1 MMDQQQA
8 QLPSETMDQQQAQ
21 LPSETMDQQQTSSPS
36 ETMDQQQTLLPSETT
51 LTSSE
56 NENASETSLTSTE
69 SEKTSP
75 AEPILT
81 IVVQL
86 SDKSRLTVHP
96 GDKWKSGYVTLSRVS
111 KNKNGWRNV
120 HISKKSFEKL
130 AENFSNLE
138 EALKEKSTRYQ
149 LMLTRKQ
156 HVLTTKFQREGKEPI
171 HYVSFIHPTEEKDIL
186 DRGEEINHAKTI
198 NLNEHEFQ
206 GLKNNLD
213 RSLKV
218 VRSKNISHENEESI
232 MLDGYRW
239 SFRKTGERSRM
250 IFLTQT
256 ACVHDARQH
265 YERVIKERPGGED
278 MECEIDSLYD
288 CMPVQVRRPSKLQ
301 LIEHIAYILLIKGLE
316 NDGVCVDDNPPDGPQ
331 LRKAMFFFDYS
342 VLTAIV
348 KRLLLRL
355 KYKQIYL
362 TGELVQL
369 FRYVNGMERVENT
382 LCKHETPGCGQLYPR
397 LLNHCFGSIY
407 EELCRD

>member
-1 MMDQQQA
+1 MDQQQT
-8 QLPSETMDQQQAQ
+8 P
-21 LPSETMDQQQTSSPS
+21 LPSETMDQQQTPPPS
-36 ETMDQQQTLLPSETT
+36 ETMDQQQTQPPSETMDQQQTQLPSETT
-51 LTSSE
+51 LASSE
-56 NENASETSLTSTE
+56 NENASETALTSTE
-69 SEKTSP
+69 REKTSSP
-75 AEPILT
+75 EPILT
-81 IVVQL
+81 IVVEL

-138 EALKEKSTRYQ
+138 EALKERSTRYQ

-171 HYVSFIHPTEEKDIL
+171 YYVSFIHPTEEKDIL
-186 DRGEEINHAKTI
+186 DRGEEVNHAKTI
-198 NLNEHEFQ
+198 NLTEHEFE
-206 GLKNNLD
+206 GLKNNLE

-218 VRSKNISHENEESI
+218 VRSKNVSHENEESL

-239 SFRKTGERSRM
+239 SFRRTGERSQM

-265 YERVIKERPGGED
+265 YERVIKERPGDED

-288 CMPVQVRRPSKLQ
+288 CMPVQVRRPSKLE
-301 LIEHIAYILLIKGLE
+301 LIEHIAYILLIKTLE
-316 NDGVCVDDNPPDGPQ
+316 NDGVCVDDNPPDGPE
-331 LRKAMFFFDYS
+331 LRRARHFFDYS
-342 VLTAIV
+342 ALTAIT

-362 TGELVQL
+362 TSELVQL
-369 FRYVNGMERVENT
+369 FLYVNGMERVENT
-382 LCKHETPGCGQLYPR
+382 LCKHETPGRGRLYPR
-397 LLNHCFGSIY
+397 LLNHCFCSIY
-407 EELCRD
+407 EELCKD